1 MLGYEPCPDIQPAAS
16 YKKNKNLYIIRYTI
30 IPLNVIAVRFF
41 IRIAGVEPA

>member
-1 MLGYEPCPDIQPAAS
+1 MNPALISNQPPAI
-16 YKKNKNLYIIRYTI
+16 KNKNLYIIRYTI